1 MNRKGWLIEMKNID
15 YAKLAVVIINEY
27 ESDRA
32 ESGREEIRKG
42 MKYVLDKYKSEH
54 DKEIIDEM
62 LMTFTG
68 WNLETLIQKSEKIS
82 DDEVEEE

>member
-1 MNRKGWLIEMKNID
+1 MEMKTID

-32 ESGREEIRKG
+32 ESGRKEIRKR

-54 DKEIIDEM
+54 DKEIIDEI

-68 WNLETLIQKSEKIS
+68 WNLETLVQKSEKIS

>member
-1 MNRKGWLIEMKNID
+1 MEMKNID
-15 YAKLAVVIINEY
+15 YAKLAVAIINEY

-32 ESGREEIRKG
+32 ESGRKEIRKG

-68 WNLETLIQKSEKIS
+68 WNLDSLIKKAEKIS

>member
-1 MNRKGWLIEMKNID
+1 
-15 YAKLAVVIINEY
+15 
-27 ESDRA
+27 
-32 ESGREEIRKG
+32 

-68 WNLETLIQKSEKIS
+68 WNLETLIQKSEMIS
-82 DDEVEEE
+82 DDEIEEE